1 MNTLSSSFPPSARL
15 HTPGEFQRMLRDGK
29 RSHGRYFRLH
39 VMAPAPSADVS
50 ESRLGITVSKRV
62 SKRAVERNRIK
73 RIVRESFRH
82 SRVRLPPGDYLLV
95 AKPECA
101 GIIDA
106 LSSDL
111 DALWRR
117 AASLNQAATTGTMP
131 GCVPSVSAPSD

>member
-1 MNTLSSSFPPSARL
+1 MSTSPLSFPPSARL
-15 HTPGEFQRMLRDGK
+15 HAPGEFQRMLRDGK

-39 VMAPAPSADVS
+39 VMAPAPSADAS

-82 SRVRLPPGDYLLV
+82 YRERLPPGDYLLV

-101 GIIDA
+101 GIDA

-117 AASLNQAATTGTMP
+117 AASLNQAAATGTMP